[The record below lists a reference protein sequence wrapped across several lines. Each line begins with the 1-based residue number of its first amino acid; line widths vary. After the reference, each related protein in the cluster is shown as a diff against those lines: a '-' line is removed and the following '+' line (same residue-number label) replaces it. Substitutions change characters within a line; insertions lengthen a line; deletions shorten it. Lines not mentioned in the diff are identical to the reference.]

1 MTYVLWIGLIPI
13 CIKYNQTK
21 DIYQIKSSMNNKVP
35 ITRLGKFFG
44 DSDFDLDIS
53 MGSEWL
59 DGDMNF
65 TLVLYRVD
73 RVKTKTDDV
82 YGETVKDGIKFLAPV
97 EFKGY
102 VQIMAPENKIMG
114 NSKIDQMEPGNLK
127 VSVYQRHLDELGIDI
142 QLGDY
147 IKYYETESRVR
158 YYTVNNDGRVVS
170 DNKNNYAGTRPYY
183 RTIMASYV
191 TENEFRGL

>member
-1 MTYVLWIGLIPI
+1 
-13 CIKYNQTK
+13 
-21 DIYQIKSSMNNKVP
+21 MNNKVP

-44 DSDFDLDIS
+44 DTDYDLDIS

-59 DGDMNF
+59 EGDMNF

-73 RVKTKTDDV
+73 RIKTKTDDV
-82 YGETVKDGIKFLAPV
+82 YGETVTDGIKFLPPV

-102 VQIMAPENKIMG
+102 VQILAPENKYLG
-114 NSKIDQMEPGNLK
+114 NSKVEQMEPGNLK

-142 QLGDY
+142 QYGDY
-147 IKYYETESRVR
+147 IKYYETEDRVR
-158 YYTVNNDGRVVS
+158 FYTVNNDGRVVS
-170 DNKNNYAGTRPYY
+170 DNKHNYAGTRPFY

-191 TENEFRGL
+191 TNNEFRGL